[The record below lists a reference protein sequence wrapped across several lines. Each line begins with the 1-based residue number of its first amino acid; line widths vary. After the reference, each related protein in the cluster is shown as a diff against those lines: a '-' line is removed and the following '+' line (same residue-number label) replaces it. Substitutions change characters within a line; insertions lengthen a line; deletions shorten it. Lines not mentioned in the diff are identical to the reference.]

1 MENKKYL
8 HLSAFVMLIGI
19 LLFFQLGEYTVD
31 AESVKESIISVNI
44 LEWTPMIWGIVIIA
58 GSIGITLSYVS
69 WRKYKGEQN
78 TKKNRDKM
86 ID

>member
-1 MENKKYL
+1 MENKKNL
-8 HLSAFVMLIGI
+8 RLSTFFLLIGI
-19 LLFFQLGEYTVD
+19 LLFFQLGDYTVG
-31 AESVKESIISVNI
+31 AESAKDSIIAVNI
-44 LEWTPMIWGIVIIA
+44 LEWSPIIWGVVVIA

-78 TKKNRDKM
+78 SKKNRDKM